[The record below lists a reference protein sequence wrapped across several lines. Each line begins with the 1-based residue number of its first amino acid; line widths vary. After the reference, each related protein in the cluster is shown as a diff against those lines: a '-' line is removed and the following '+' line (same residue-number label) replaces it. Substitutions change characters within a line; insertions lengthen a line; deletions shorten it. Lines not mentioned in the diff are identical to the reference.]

1 MSQYWSVVIYAL
13 AWMLFA
19 YLCGSVSFAI
29 VVSRVVGL
37 KDPRTFG
44 SHNPGATN
52 VLRTGNKV
60 AALATLLLD
69 GFKGW
74 VPLVL
79 AKSFLLQNPLYDF
92 STIGMDGFI
101 ASTYVSWTIAGVAL
115 CAFAGHLWPVFFG
128 FKGGKGVATAAGL
141 LIGMQPLLGLCVLAT
156 WVAVAAITRYSSLSA
171 LVSAGLAPFYLV
183 VGTLYFWGDDAAGVG
198 VGANPNPWPLAFA
211 AGVMAALLIYRHREN
226 IRRLLAG
233 EETKIFSKKPKA
245 L

>member
-1 MSQYWSVVIYAL
+1 MFQYWSVAIYAL

-79 AKSFLLQNPLYDF
+79 AKAYLLQNPVFDF
-92 STIGMDGFI
+92 SSLGLDAFV
-101 ASTYVSWTIAGVAL
+101 ASTCASWTIAGVAL

-141 LIGMQPLLGLCVLAT
+141 LIGMQPLLGLCVLVT
-156 WVAVAAITRYSSLSA
+156 WMVVAIVTRYSSLSA

-183 VGTLYFWGDDAAGVG
+183 VGTLYFWGDTDAGEGVG
-198 VGANPNPWPLAFA
+198 RTNPWPLAFA

-226 IRRLLAG
+226 ISRLLTG
-233 EETKIFSKKPKA
+233 EETKIFSKKPKT